1 MDSDTHAQ
9 PNPSHT
15 GGPLDEESRM
25 FRQAEANLRQAKEAL
40 CLAQEAY
47 DRLASQRPIR
57 LPARRQ
63 KQLQI
68 RRSLTDEEKRARLR
82 EAERS
87 ATKRR
92 LELQEQAQKRA
103 FVYSLGADVNIVRPT
118 DELVS
123 LFQEVGSL
131 DQFAKRLA
139 ITRRDAI
146 HVLKAAGF
154 DVVENIAKAWE
165 GGESLRVLSKEH
177 GPTPQTISKWIKSTG
192 RTIKLRNSNQKYDRA
207 RMYELFDDGWTT
219 NKIAT
224 TMKLSW
230 ATVQRCKT
238 SWWEAKNKQG

>member
-1 MDSDTHAQ
+1 M
-9 PNPSHT
+9 
-15 GGPLDEESRM
+15 
-25 FRQAEANLRQAKEAL
+25 
-40 CLAQEAY
+40 
-47 DRLASQRPIR
+47 
-57 LPARRQ
+57 
-63 KQLQI
+63 
-68 RRSLTDEEKRARLR
+68 TDEENRARRR
-82 EAERS
+82 EAERR

-92 LELQEQAQKRA
+92 LELREQAQKRA
-103 FVYSLGADVNIVRPT
+103 FIYSLASDVSIVRPT

-131 DQFAKRLA
+131 DEFAKRLE
-139 ITRRDAI
+139 ITRRGAI
-146 HVLKAAGF
+146 HVLKTAGF

-165 GGESLRVLSKEH
+165 GGKSLRALSKEH

-192 RTIKLRNSNQKYDRA
+192 RLIKPRNSNQKYDRA

-238 SWWEAKNKQG
+238 SWWEAKNTQV

>member
-1 MDSDTHAQ
+1 MDADTHAQ

-40 CLAQEAY
+40 RLAQEAY
-47 DRLASQRPIR
+47 DRLASQRPLRI
-57 LPARRQ
+57 PARRRN
-63 KQLQI
+63 QI
-68 RRSLTDEEKRARLR
+68 QNRRSLTEEEKRARRR
-82 EAERS
+82 ETERR

-103 FVYSLGADVNIVRPT
+103 FIYSFGANNSIVQPT

-123 LFQEVGSL
+123 LFQVVGCL

-139 ITRRDAI
+139 ITRRGAI

-154 DVVENIAKAWE
+154 DVVEDIAKAWE
-165 GGESLRVLSKEH
+165 GGKSLRALSQEH

-192 RTIKLRNSNQKYDRA
+192 RVIKPRNSNQKYDRA
-207 RMYELFDDGWTT
+207 RMYGLFDDGWTT

-224 TMKLSW
+224 TMELSW
-230 ATVQRCKT
+230 ATVQRRKT
-238 SWWEAKNKQG
+238 SWWNAKNTQV